1 MATITNVEGI
11 GKVNGKK
18 LQKAGIRTQE
28 GLLKAGADRKGRRA
42 ISKQS
47 GITEKKILEWV
58 NRADLCRIKGVGSE
72 YSDLLECSGVD
83 TVKELAKRKPANLH
97 EKMTQVNKKRKCVR
111 QLPSPKMVNAWVRH
125 AKRLK
130 PGVKY

>member
-18 LQKAGIRTQE
+18 LQKAGIKTQE

>member
-1 MATITNVEGI
+1 MATITDVEGI
-11 GKVNGKK
+11 GKVNGRK
-18 LQKAGIRTQE
+18 LQKAGIRTLE

-42 ISKQS
+42 ISKAS
-47 GITEKKILEWV
+47 GISEKMILGWV

-83 TVKELAKRKPANLH
+83 TVKELSKRKSTNLY
-97 EKMTQVNKKRKCVR
+97 EKMTEVNKKKKCVR
-111 QLPSPKMVNAWVRH
+111 QLPSSKMVTGWIKH

-130 PGVKY
+130 AVIKY

>member
-11 GKVNGKK
+11 GKVNGRK
-18 LQKAGIRTQE
+18 LQKAGIKTQE

-42 ISKQS
+42 ISKAS
-47 GITEKKILEWV
+47 GISEKRILEWV

-97 EKMTQVNKKRKCVR
+97 EKMAQVNKKRKCVR
-111 QLPSPKMVNAWVRH
+111 QLPGPKMVSGWVRH

>member
-11 GKVNGKK
+11 GKANGKK
-18 LQKAGIRTQE
+18 LQKAGIKTQE

-42 ISKQS
+42 ISKAS
-47 GITEKKILEWV
+47 GISEKMILEWV

-83 TVKELAKRKPANLH
+83 TVKELSKRKSANLH
-97 EKMTQVNKKRKCVR
+97 EKMTEVNKKKKCVR
-111 QLPSPKMVNAWVRH
+111 QLPSAKMVAGWVKH

-130 PGVKY
+130 AIIKY

>member
-18 LQKAGIRTQE
+18 LQKAGIKTQE
-28 GLLKAGADRKGRRA
+28 GLLKAGADKKGRRA
-42 ISKQS
+42 ISKAS
-47 GITEKKILEWV
+47 GVTEKKILGWV

-83 TVKELAKRKPANLH
+83 TVKELAQRKPTNLY
-97 EKMTQVNKKRKCVR
+97 EKMMQVNKKKKCVR
-111 QLPSPKMVNAWVRH
+111 QLPSPKMVSNWVRH

-130 PGVKY
+130 RVVKY